1 MILGVFINGFKSYAQ
16 TAYIHLCINENYKF
30 TTIVGKNGTG
40 KSAILEALNYYFKQG
55 IWNINRESKNRED
68 LFISPVFLMEKNP

>member
-55 IWNINRESKNRED
+55 GFIYIPCIPHGKKILRAVVREFR
-68 LFISPVFLMEKNP
+68 F